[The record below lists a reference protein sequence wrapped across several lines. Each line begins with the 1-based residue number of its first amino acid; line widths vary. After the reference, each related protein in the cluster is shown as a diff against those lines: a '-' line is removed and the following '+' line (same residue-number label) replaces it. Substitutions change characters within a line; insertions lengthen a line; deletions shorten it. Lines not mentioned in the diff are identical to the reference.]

1 MILSKI
7 SKSIQILSKHHNPQ
21 QKYNIGFN
29 LLLVAD
35 DDFDDEDDIPMP
47 LELFNIRR
55 QERIRDYYQVNT
67 GT

>member
-1 MILSKI
+1 M
-7 SKSIQILSKHHNPQ
+7 KHHNPQ

-29 LLLVAD
+29 LLLDAD

>member
-1 MILSKI
+1 MSKI
-7 SKSIQILSKHHNPQ
+7 SKSIWILLKHHNPQ

>member
-1 MILSKI
+1 M
-7 SKSIQILSKHHNPQ
+7 KHHNPQ

-29 LLLVAD
+29 RLLVAD

-67 GT
+67 DT

>member
-1 MILSKI
+1 MSEI
-7 SKSIQILSKHHNPQ
+7 SKSIWILLKHHNPQ
-21 QKYNIGFN
+21 QKYNIFFN